1 MLWLTDIEGWNKL
14 KVVDKLEL
22 LRKHYCTGPC
32 GQSNS
37 VHKTREVTNQTLK
50 EAIDLLEIMKD
61 YHHYV

>member
-1 MLWLTDIEGWNKL
+1 MLWLTNPEKWGSL
-14 KVVDKLEL
+14 RTVEKLEL

-32 GQSNS
+32 GQSSS
-37 VHKTREVTNQTLK
+37 VHKTREATNETLK